1 MNKIVQLTEYEYEQL
16 KKRADLST
24 KTLEAEI
31 KREMKDHCNLTVEL
45 KMDVGRDWDDVYH
58 IKPVVYAHSGMYS
71 DPDSKPFHN
80 TVYALSYKEV
90 GKIQA
95 MVQKWMDKQIRKR
108 YKLDLEM
115 VNKCRARLQN
125 QWKWNVLFLLLSL
138 TGWLVACFAI
148 FS

>member
-1 MNKIVQLTEYEYEQL
+1 MNKIVQLSEYEYEQL

-24 KTLEAEI
+24 KTLEEEI
-31 KREMKDHCNLTVEL
+31 KREMKNHCNLTIEL

-58 IKPVVYAHSGMYS
+58 IKPVVYAHSGIYS
-71 DPDSKPFHN
+71 SPDSKPFQN
-80 TVYALSYKEV
+80 SVSALSYKEV
-90 GKIQA
+90 GKVQA
-95 MVQKWMDKQIRKR
+95 AVQKWMEKQIRKR

-125 QWKWNVLFLLLSL
+125 QWKWNVLFLILSL